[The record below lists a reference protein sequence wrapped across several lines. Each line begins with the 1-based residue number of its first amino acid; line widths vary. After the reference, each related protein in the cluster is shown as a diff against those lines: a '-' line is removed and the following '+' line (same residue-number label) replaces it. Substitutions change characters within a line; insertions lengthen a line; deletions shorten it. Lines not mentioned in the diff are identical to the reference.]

1 MPIYFSKEEEEL
13 RNIKATAL
21 ANQLDIIDEQV
32 KMLKQSKQDLIK
44 KMWFEYAVYIRLKRK
59 YKL

>member
-44 KMWFEYAVYIRLKRK
+44 KM
-59 YKL
+59 